1 MKNNRI
7 KTRGKMNVV
16 ESPRARTTEEA
27 PEDRA
32 SGLSLSSSGSDV
44 AATTTPGDGGDA
56 ARANS
61 AIFHT
66 EQPAARRAAKARN
79 VVAVVQQ
86 PASALARSP
95 LAAYDSH
102 TRASGHVQRALL
114 AESAAAAASASA
126 APSGAS
132 GQESLRRRVMAPDRG
147 GERRAAGGDD
157 YLLSPTEVVPGQ
169 SKRSQAK
176 KIDPNSIPESDL
188 YIDADKPRRATQI
201 LADGDVQQVNTQIGM
216 FNFLYLEI
224 GLILQIL
231 CGCCYLLI
239 IGVVVY
245 YAVFVIEWIEKET

>member
-7 KTRGKMNVV
+7 KTHGKMNVV
-16 ESPRARTTEEA
+16 ESSRARTAEDA
-27 PEDRA
+27 PEDRS
-32 SGLSLSSSGSDV
+32 SGSSRSSSGSGV
-44 AATTTPGDGGDA
+44 VTATPGDA
-56 ARANS
+56 SRANS

-66 EQPAARRAAKARN
+66 EQQPTARRQAKTRN
-79 VVAVVQQ
+79 VMAVVQQ
-86 PASALARSP
+86 PVSALARSP
-95 LAAYDSH
+95 LAAYESH

-114 AESAAAAASASA
+114 TESGAAAAAPA

-132 GQESLRRRVMAPDRG
+132 GQESLRRRVMAPDHD

-201 LADGDVQQVNTQIGM
+201 LTDGDVQQVNAQIGM

-231 CGCCYLLI
+231 CGCCFLLI
-239 IGVVVY
+239 IVVVLY
-245 YAVFVIEWIEKET
+245 YAMFVIEWVEKET